1 MSSMACSLQASKTA
15 SVAQNTARLEAA
27 FAKPRSKV
35 LISRPYQKKPTK
47 QVVSC
52 LVRDFK
58 LASKCGAFNTK
69 IPSRNRSNARGS
81 SLQVCHVSTT
91 YEEDMMLIKIF
102 NEVDTDRSGEI
113 DEDEFLVLC
122 GKLGLTSRA
131 EALSHF
137 AVLDVD
143 KSGTVDFE
151 EFIEWWPMYGK
162 LFAAAQT
169 DDLTLIRVFNEVDTD
184 RSGEIDT
191 EEFLALCT
199 RLGVTSTEEAL
210 GYFAEVDTD
219 GSGEINFTEFAAWW
233 PKSLL
238 RCYSVLLEIEL

>member
-1 MSSMACSLQASKTA
+1 MSSMSYHLQASNTA
-15 SVAQNTARLEAA
+15 SFAQNTAKLEASL
-27 FAKPRSKV
+27 AKPRRKT
-35 LISRPYQKKPTK
+35 LISRPIQKKLTK

-52 LVRDFK
+52 VVRDFK
-58 LASKCGAFNTK
+58 LASKGGVFNTK
-69 IPSRNRSNARGS
+69 IPVQNRSNARSS
-81 SLQVCHVSTT
+81 SLQVCYVFTT
-91 YEEDMMLIKIF
+91 YEEDMMLIRIF
-102 NEVDTDRSGEI
+102 NEVDTDRSGEL

-122 GKLGLTSRA
+122 AKLGLTSRA
-131 EALSHF
+131 EALNHF
-137 AVLDVD
+137 AVLDAD
-143 KSGTVDFE
+143 NSGTVDFE

-162 LFAAAQT
+162 LFAAAQA

-199 RLGVTSTEEAL
+199 KLGVTSTEEAL

-219 GSGEINFTEFAAWW
+219 GSGEISFTEFAAWW